1 MRKYSCVI
9 ALSVILAGCT
19 SIANIVN
26 PPTATETPTA
36 IPPITD
42 TPFPTNTFTPE
53 PTLTATSTP
62 EPTAT
67 SIPTEGPTP
76 SGGAKWLAFSVVKR
90 VSGEYQSLG
99 IFRMT
104 VDASALEPIT
114 EPGYTLLG
122 VSPSGLRML
131 ASFGQSL
138 YVMGIDASNRRL
150 LTESFYDLGDHAAY
164 WTSDEHK
171 IVFIEGDGT
180 ENVVLL
186 GHPDVSETTR
196 ISQEG
201 FNPIEVYPTHDANGV
216 FWSSGT
222 CFAKGDCD
230 REALMWS
237 SMDGTL
243 HQTMTDNINGPIT
256 SPLGD
261 RIVYATTDPQGRNR
275 LEFANLD
282 GSDSRMVFAFGN
294 HYMDYDWSPEGNR
307 LALIV
312 TDRSDYSGTLLTY
325 RYYVVNN
332 VQVRVDELPWTL
344 RTASELSWSNDGLQI
359 LFWGTGQDDS
369 GFQIFMKTY
378 DIYKARMFE
387 LPGWDQF
394 SSTDY
399 VYIPHVYWV
408 P

>member
-1 MRKYSCVI
+1 MRKLSTI
-9 ALSVILAGCT
+9 LALSMLLAGCA
-19 SIANIVN
+19 SIAGIVN
-26 PPTATETPTA
+26 PPATETATA
-36 IPPITD
+36 IPPNTD
-42 TPFPTNTFTPE
+42 IPSPTNTYTPE

-67 SIPTEGPTP
+67 SFPTPGPTP
-76 SGGAKWLAFSVVKR
+76 SGGAKWIAFSLVKR
-90 VSGEYQSLG
+90 ISGEYQSEG

-114 EPGYTLLG
+114 EPGFTLLG

-131 ASFGQSL
+131 ASFGRSL
-138 YVMGIDASNRRL
+138 YVMGFDASNRRL
-150 LTESFYDLGDHAAY
+150 LTENFYDLGDHGAY
-164 WTSDEHK
+164 WTLDEHK

-180 ENVVLL
+180 DNVVLL

-201 FNPIEVYPTHDANGV
+201 LNPIEVYPTHDTMGV
-216 FWSSGT
+216 FWSSGS
-222 CFAKGDCD
+222 CFTKGDCD

-237 SMDGTL
+237 SIDGTV
-243 HQTMTDNINGPIT
+243 HRAASDGIRGPII

-261 RIVYATTDPQGRNR
+261 RIVYATSDPQGRNR

-282 GSDSRMVFAFGN
+282 GSDSRMIYAFGN

-332 VQVRVDELPWTL
+332 VQVRVDELPWML
-344 RTASELSWSNDGLQI
+344 RTASDLSWSNDGLQI
-359 LFWGTGQDDS
+359 LFWGTGQDDT
-369 GFQIFMKTY
+369 GFHIFMKVY
-378 DIYKARMFE
+378 DIYKGRMFE
-387 LPGWDQF
+387 LPSWDQF

-399 VYIPHVYWV
+399 VYIPHAYWV